1 MSRTAILSE
10 ARQTGILCWDTAATL
25 ITFSGTLFVSA
36 ALLFSLQPM
45 FAKMV
50 LPALGGTPAVWAVSM
65 CFFQAMLLAG
75 YSYAYL
81 LNRFVPIYWAPAVHG
96 LVLVLAFA
104 VLPVGLPAS
113 ASDPPPG
120 GEYLWLIGVLAF
132 GVGLP
137 FFAVSAT
144 APLLQTWFTHT
155 GNPHSADPY
164 FLYGASNVGSLLA
177 LISYPFV
184 IEPLLGLSVQSR
196 IWTFLF
202 VALVLLIGICAV
214 QLVRNSSVPSSPQ
227 TSDPASAPVASV
239 TWRSRVHW
247 IACSFIPS
255 GLLVAFTSYV
265 ATDIASAPLLWVMP
279 LAVFLATFIIVFRDR
294 ELIPHAVLLDRL
306 PLLAAGLVLITS
318 CSSAFPLPIAFG
330 VSFVA
335 FLAVALACH
344 RELYLARPLAQY
356 LTEFYLWMSFG
367 GALGGLFSAILA
379 PQLFTTIF
387 EFPLLAVA
395 SLVVSPF
402 VINAKIQ
409 RRDWSSAAKLLAA
422 GVGILALVN
431 AVVWMGWVEGSY
443 TLRLLVLVSLL
454 ALMFA
459 WQSKPRLQLAVLVFM
474 LLAAPFVPEGSAT
487 RYGTR
492 SFFGSLR
499 VMEAEGGAVRYFLHG
514 TTNHGAQ
521 RVRSAEGSP
530 IEHPVPGEYYHPGGP
545 LAKSIDAARQA
556 SGKAP
561 GDFHAGIVGL
571 GIGAMSCYARPN
583 ETWRFF
589 EIDPAVVKLARDSS
603 QFTYL
608 SSCQPN
614 ADVVVGDARLTL
626 AKEVPK
632 SFDFLLMDAFSSGA
646 VPTHLLTVEA
656 LRLYLDKLS
665 DRGVLVMHVSNRH
678 LDLIP
683 VVLAAA
689 QQIPGAHAVAAID
702 RSAPQGY
709 DKARSYAVLVT
720 KSASSS
726 ISTWPGALPPA
737 TTTVRAWTD
746 DYSDIISALWRRY
759 VR

>member
-10 ARQTGILCWDTAATL
+10 ARPTGILCWDTAATL

-65 CFFQAMLLAG
+65 CFFQAILLAG
-75 YSYAYL
+75 YYYAYL
-81 LNRFVPIYWAPAVHG
+81 LNRFVPIHWAPPVHG
-96 LVLVLAFA
+96 LVLVLAFV

-113 ASDPPPG
+113 ASEPPPG
-120 GEYLWLIGVLAF
+120 GEYLWLIGVLAL

-144 APLLQTWFTHT
+144 APLLQAWFTHI
-155 GNPHSADPY
+155 GNPHGADPY
-164 FLYGASNVGSLLA
+164 FLYSASNVGSLLA

-184 IEPLLGLSVQSR
+184 VAPLLGLGAQSR

-202 VALVLLIGICAV
+202 VALILLIGVCAV
-214 QLVRNSSVPSSPQ
+214 QMVRSSSVLSSLKA
-227 TSDPASAPVASV
+227 SEAVSAPAATV

-247 IACSFIPS
+247 IACACIPS
-255 GLLVAFTSYV
+255 GLLVAFTNYIT
-265 ATDIASAPLLWVMP
+265 TDIASAPLLWVLP
-279 LAVFLATFIIVFRDR
+279 LAVFLATFIVVFRDR
-294 ELIPHAVLLDRL
+294 ELIPHVVLLDRL

-318 CSSAFPLPIAFG
+318 SSSAFPLPIAFG

-335 FLAVALACH
+335 FVAVALACH
-344 RELYLARPLAQY
+344 RELYLARPVAQH

-395 SLVVSPF
+395 SLAVSPF

-409 RRDWSSAAKLLAA
+409 RGDWSNSARLLAA
-422 GVGILALVN
+422 GVGILVLVN
-431 AVVWMGWVEGSY
+431 ALVWMGWVEGSY

-459 WQSKPRLQLAVLVFM
+459 CQSKPRLQAAVLVFL
-474 LLAAPFVPEGSAT
+474 LLAAPFVPEDSAV

-521 RVRSAEGSP
+521 RIRSVEGSP
-530 IEHPVPGEYYHPGGP
+530 IEHPVPGQYYYPGGP
-545 LAKSIDAARQA
+545 LAKSINAARQA
-556 SGKAP
+556 SGKAS

-571 GIGAMSCYARPN
+571 GIGAVACYARPN

-589 EIDPAVVKLARDSS
+589 EIDPAVVKLARDDS

-614 ADVVVGDARLTL
+614 ADVVVGDARQTL
-626 AKEVPK
+626 AREAPK
-632 SFDFLLMDAFSSGA
+632 SFDFLLMDAFSSDA

-689 QQIPGAHAVAAID
+689 QEIPGVHAVVALD
-702 RSAPQGY
+702 RSPPQGH
-709 DKARSYAVLVT
+709 DKSPSHAVLIT
-720 KSASSS
+720 KFASSS
-726 ISTWPGALPPA
+726 ISAWPDALPPP
-737 TTTVRAWTD
+737 TTSVSAWTD

-759 VR
+759 IR

>member
-1 MSRTAILSE
+1 MTRTAILSDT
-10 ARQTGILCWDTAATL
+10 RRSGILYWDTAAAL

-65 CFFQAMLLAG
+65 CFFQVMLLAG
-75 YSYAYL
+75 YCYAYL

-96 LVLVLAFA
+96 LVLVLAVV

-113 ASDPPPG
+113 ASEPPPG
-120 GEYLWLIGVLAF
+120 GEYLWLIGVLAS

-144 APLLQTWFTHT
+144 APLLQAWFTHT

-177 LISYPFV
+177 LVSYPIV
-184 IEPLLGLSVQSR
+184 IEPLVGLSAQSQ
-196 IWTFLF
+196 IWAF
-202 VALVLLIGICAV
+202 VFIALALMIAACAV
-214 QLVRNSSVPSSPQ
+214 QMVRNSSALLPMK
-227 TSDPASAPVASV
+227 TADAASGPVASV
-239 TWRSRVHW
+239 AWRSRVHW
-247 IACSFIPS
+247 IACALIPS
-255 GLLVAFTSYV
+255 GLLVAFTSYTT
-265 ATDIASAPLLWVMP
+265 TDIASAPFLWVMP
-279 LAVFLATFIIVFRDR
+279 LAVFLATFIIVFRDG
-294 ELIPHAVLLDRL
+294 EVIPHAVLLDRL

-335 FLAVALACH
+335 FLAVALVCH
-344 RELYLARPLAQY
+344 RELYLTRPSAQH

-379 PQLFTTIF
+379 PHLFTTIF

-395 SLVVSPF
+395 SLLLSPL
-402 VINAKIQ
+402 VINARLE
-409 RRDWSSAAKLLAA
+409 RRDWTSATKMTAA
-422 GVGILALVN
+422 GIGILLLVN
-431 AVVWMGWVEGSY
+431 AVVWAGWIEGSY
-443 TLRLLVLVSLL
+443 TLRLVVLAGLL
-454 ALMFA
+454 AVMFSL
-459 WQSKPRLQLAVLVFM
+459 QKNPRMQLAVLVFM
-474 LLAAPFVPEGSAT
+474 LLAAPFVPEGNAV

-499 VMEAEGGAVRYFLHG
+499 VMEAEGGAVRFFLHG

-521 RVRSAEGSP
+521 RVRDGEGMP
-530 IEHPVPGEYYHPGGP
+530 IARPVPAQYYHPRGP
-545 LAKSIDAARQA
+545 LAKSVAAARQA

-561 GDFHAGIVGL
+561 GDFRAGIVGL
-571 GIGAMSCYARPN
+571 GIGAVACYARPN
-583 ETWRFF
+583 EMWRFY
-589 EIDPAVVKLARDSS
+589 EIDPAVVALARDKS

-608 SSCQPN
+608 ASCLPD
-614 ADVVVGDARLTL
+614 ADVVIGDARLTL
-626 AKEVPK
+626 AKEPSK
-632 SFDFLLMDAFSSGA
+632 SFDFLLMDAFSSDA

-656 LRLYLDKLS
+656 IRMYLDKLS

-678 LDLIP
+678 LDLIS

-689 QQIPGAHAVAAID
+689 QQIPGVHAVVAID
-702 RSAPQGY
+702 RSLPQGY
-709 DKARSYAVLVT
+709 DRSPSHAVLIT
-720 KSASSS
+720 KSASGA
-726 ISTWPGALPPA
+726 ISAWPDALPA
-737 TTTVRAWTD
+737 TTTAVKAWTD
-746 DYSDIISALWRRY
+746 DYSDVISALWRRY